1 MRDYLLV
8 IFGFATFGLGFLAI
22 QLFKWLG
29 QFKIVKKNK
38 PVEKRSYNKFVAEP
52 PEIPNCRCIVS
63 TKLERKYPKKLR
75 DKKPVELLKKHSPQR
90 GNHETVDEYEKQLR
104 QAYLKY
110 IVAKRG
116 QIEKIC
122 SQHKIDSNTLY
133 SMKNPSQTLLKYSE
147 KYNLPQ
153 MREEFDKM
161 LKANYSLDDII
172 EKLYE
177 DFSEKKS
184 GAYGSV
190 VTIVKSFFRLQYLGE
205 K

>member
-1 MRDYLLV
+1 MTGNLTQRGKKMRDYLLV
-8 IFGFATFGLGFLAI
+8 IFGFATFGLGFLVI

-29 QFKIVKKNK
+29 QFKVVKK
-38 PVEKRSYNKFVAEP
+38 PTEKKSYKSA
-52 PEIPNCRCIVS
+52 IS
-63 TKLERKYPKKLR
+63 TKPERKYPKKLR
-75 DKKPVELLKKHSPQR
+75 DKKPVESLKKHSPYR

-104 QAYLKY
+104 QAYLKF

-116 QIEKIC
+116 ETEKIC
-122 SQHKIDSNTLY
+122 LQHKIDSNTLY
-133 SMKNPSQTLLKYSE
+133 SMKHPCQTLLKFSE

-184 GAYGSV
+184 GAYGCV
-190 VTIVKSFFRLQYLGE
+190 NTIVKSFFRLQYLGE